1 MDLLLS
7 RCFHTFVF
15 NDLFLIIME
24 TEYLLDEVFGERLL
38 ISVKADRSELGS
50 NIRAARAILCSY
62 EEVSIRINSHTYAFG
77 HKNPEYTICEELGDR
92 KGIMSERGVT
102 AGFKSA
108 KKQGCKIVVID
119 LDENVHHLDTF
130 ELSKYISRRKADFI
144 SNMITDCYVVC
155 YGKAARV
162 NARYQTRKEIE
173 SKLETL
179 RP

>member
-1 MDLLLS
+1 
-7 RCFHTFVF
+7 
-15 NDLFLIIME
+15 ME

-38 ISVKADRSELGS
+38 ISVKADKSELGS
-50 NIRAARAILCSY
+50 NIRAAKAILCSY

>member
-1 MDLLLS
+1 
-7 RCFHTFVF
+7 
-15 NDLFLIIME
+15 ME
-24 TEYLLDEVFGERLL
+24 TEYLLDEEFGERLL
-38 ISVKADRSELGS
+38 ICVKADKSELGS

-62 EEVSIRINSHTYAFG
+62 NEVSIRINSHTYAFG

-92 KGIMSERGVT
+92 KGVMSERGIT

-119 LDENVHHLDTF
+119 LDEHVLHLNAF
-130 ELSKYISRRKADFI
+130 ELSKYISRRKADFTSKI
-144 SNMITDCYVVC
+144 ITDCYVVFR
-155 YGKAARV
+155 GNAVKV